1 MTKYAR
7 DEFDRVPEAPTRQ
20 GVHRA
25 AAESRRRGLGPVLAV
40 GAVALV
46 VGLVAFLFLPKLGFN
61 SAGTSS
67 AVTAEQS
74 TGSPST
80 AAPGASSS
88 APASG
93 EASAPATPSAAA
105 TPSAGATPSGAAAAT
120 ASPEEPAAVDKTQAV
135 AVYNATGTAGLASR
149 VGATVAS
156 DGWTLGP
163 LGNWGGTRQ
172 SASVIFYDGAE
183 QLGNAEALAALLGI
197 QTVVDS
203 AEFDMPLVVVL
214 GPGFR

>member
-61 SAGTSS
+61 SAATSS

-74 TGSPST
+74 TGSPS
-80 AAPGASSS
+80 ASAPSASSS
-88 APASG
+88 AQASG
-93 EASAPATPSAAA
+93 TASAPATPSAAT
-105 TPSAGATPSGAAAAT
+105 TPSDAATT
-120 ASPEEPAAVDKTQAV
+120 ASPEEPAAVDKTQTV

-172 SASVIFYDGAE
+172 SASVIFYNGAQ
-183 QLGNAEALAALLGI
+183 QLGNAEALASLLGI

-203 AEFDMPLVVVL
+203 AEFNMPLVVVL